1 MTITYMERIASLP
14 QELQEIA
21 MENWDITGRP
31 QNNVANPSSNA
42 IIAILDKNA
51 VAGGK
56 AFMEDMKL
64 MFPDMPSYESA
75 TYYNVYIAGMNKLK
89 DMLLKDK

>member
-1 MTITYMERIASLP
+1 MTVTYIERIASLP
-14 QELQEIA
+14 RELQEIA

-31 QNNVANPSSNA
+31 HNNVPNPSSNA
-42 IIAILDKNA
+42 IIAILNKNA

-64 MFPDMPSYESA
+64 MFPDMPGYESA